1 MSIEAN
7 KAIVQQFLAKFGS
20 GDADGLIDSLT
31 DDATWWIGGKP
42 DQLPQAGMKTKEG
55 ISAVLRGIGAKI
67 PGGIDMRIRGM
78 IGEGDKVAAE
88 VEAHGEITNGRIY
101 NNEYHFLFTIRD
113 GRIAAVA
120 GLAKNGSPDALR
132 LYPRAVALGRLCRRR
147 AVGPGP

>member
-55 ISAVLRGIGAKI
+55 ISAV
-67 PGGIDMRIRGM
+67 RIRGM

-113 GRIAAVA
+113 GRIAAVKEYNDTLHLKTIFA
-120 GLAKNGSPDALR
+120 A
-132 LYPRAVALGRLCRRR
+132 
-147 AVGPGP
+147 

>member
-1 MSIEAN
+1 MSVDEN
-7 KAIVQQFLAKFGS
+7 KHVVRQFLAKFGT
-20 GDADGLIDSLT
+20 GDADGLIASLT

-42 DQLPQAGMKTKEG
+42 DQLPQAGSKSKDG

-88 VEAHGEITNGRIY
+88 VEAHGEITNGRTY

-113 GRIAAVA
+113 GQIAAVKEYNDTLHLKTIFA
-120 GLAKNGSPDALR
+120 A
-132 LYPRAVALGRLCRRR
+132 
-147 AVGPGP
+147 

>member
-1 MSIEAN
+1 MSIEEN
-7 KAIVQQFLAKFGS
+7 KALVRQFLAKFAG

-101 NNEYHFLFTIRD
+101 NKSPKRSRVIFFLCSR
-113 GRIAAVA
+113 GR
-120 GLAKNGSPDALR
+120 
-132 LYPRAVALGRLCRRR
+132 
-147 AVGPGP
+147 